1 MPTTDASS
9 PGRTPLRYTHGDV
22 INDRYR
28 VLEELGHGANG
39 AVYRVEDSFLGEE
52 IALKVLGPAVEI
64 KDARR
69 ELKAARSVSH
79 RNVVQVIDIGR
90 TTTEPSC
97 WLIAQELVDGCSLDS
112 FGPHGSDRLS
122 LADAID
128 VVDQVLAAL
137 EAIHPDVERI
147 AQLEERERD
156 AGGLDTDDFRELQ
169 DLKSSGL
176 VHRDVKPQNICRRPD
191 GVVKLIDFGIASRA
205 NSTVH
210 TTSATPEYAPPDA
223 DLFSW
228 RPSYDMF
235 AVGVIAFEL
244 VTGTSPFVDG
254 LPARGRATSRYDP
267 VAAPFLRLIE
277 RAISTDPSQRF
288 EDASTM
294 RRAFAATAIDI
305 AIEADEPP
313 QTTSL
318 VAEAAAAAGM
328 ADLYERAVE
337 VARRRQLG
345 VREYKRS
352 LMITPGNNR
361 SRYLVNLE
369 FHPDHCGVCVSP
381 SNWTTFRSIEEG
393 SVLEELES
401 DLSSRMDGVELARFL
416 DRLDAVLASTC
427 HLEAE
432 RLPSPAQRI
441 VEFLEQHQGVHDVAR
456 IADGTGL
463 GRGTVRRRVN
473 TLTTAGCSATLRGR
487 VTRVGRNAYAAST
500 VDSAGS

>member
-9 PGRTPLRYTHGDV
+9 PGRTPLRYTHGDI

-52 IALKVLGPAVEI
+52 IALKVLGPAVQIE
-64 KDARR
+64 DARR

-79 RNVVQVIDIGR
+79 RNVVKVIDIGR

-122 LADAID
+122 LADALD

-156 AGGLDTDDFRELQ
+156 AGGLDIDDFGELQ
-169 DLKSSGL
+169 DLKSSGV
-176 VHRDVKPQNICRRPD
+176 VHRDVKPQNIRRRPD

-205 NSTVH
+205 NSTVL
-210 TTSATPEYAPPDA
+210 TSSATPEYAPPDA

-228 RPSYDMF
+228 RPSYDLF

-254 LPARGRATSRYDP
+254 LPARGRATSGCDP
-267 VAAPFLRLIE
+267 VAAPVLRLIE
-277 RAISTDPSQRF
+277 RAISTDPHQRF

-294 RRAFAATAIDI
+294 RRAFAAIP
-305 AIEADEPP
+305 IEADEPP
-313 QTTSL
+313 QPTSL
-318 VAEAAAAAGM
+318 VAEAAADAGM

-352 LMITPGNNR
+352 LMITPGSNR

-381 SNWTTFRSIEEG
+381 SNWTTFRSIEEV

-401 DLSSRMDGVELARFL
+401 ALSSRMDGVELARFL

-427 HLEAE
+427 QLEAE
-432 RLPSPAQRI
+432 HLPSPAQRI
-441 VEFLEQHQGVHDVAR
+441 VDFLEQHQGVHDVAK

-473 TLTTAGCSATLRGR
+473 TLTTAECSATLRGR